1 MQALPSFNHLRSFQV
16 IGHHLN
22 LVHAARELHLSAS
35 TLSYQLGILE
45 ERLDVRLFVRTG
57 RGLAFTDAGR
67 ELHGEVDRCLQ
78 QLRTAWQRVAMRGE
92 SSRLIV
98 NSLPTFAMH
107 WLLPRLAA
115 VQERFANVEIRVSI
129 SAVDLARDALDCA
142 IAYGDGNWPDVR
154 CDFLRAESLIAV
166 CSAATFTAKGP
177 LANVP
182 DLAHHTLLS
191 AKTRPDDWALWAEA
205 AHSPVPTGEGQL
217 ILASRI
223 MVIQAACESLGV
235 AVVDPA
241 MVRAELSAGRLVQAL
256 PQVARGKGAYYLVY
270 PEGEEA
276 LAKVEAFRGWL
287 LAELAKEEGPKVE
300 DRHSRLGSVGPNRLD
315 SQ

>member
-22 LVHAARELHLSAS
+22 PVHAARELNLSPS

-45 ERLDVRLFVRTG
+45 ERLGVRLFIRTG

-67 ELHGEVDRCLQ
+67 ELHGEVDRCLR
-78 QLRTAWQRVAMRGE
+78 QLWTAWQRVAVRGA
-92 SSRLIV
+92 SAPLIV

-115 VQERFANVEIRVSI
+115 VQEQFSNVEIRVSI
-129 SAVDLARDALDCA
+129 SAVDFVRDALDCA
-142 IAYGDGNWPDVR
+142 IAYGDGDWPGLR
-154 CDFLRAESLIAV
+154 CDFLRAEKLITA
-166 CSAATFTAKGP
+166 CSPTTRTAKAP
-177 LANVP
+177 LVGVA

-191 AKTRPDDWALWAEA
+191 ARSRPEDWALWAEA
-205 AHSPVPTGEGQL
+205 ADSPAPAGERQL
-217 ILASRI
+217 VLASRI
-223 MVIQAACESLGV
+223 VVIQAACESLRV

-256 PQVARGKGAYYLVY
+256 PEVARGKGSYYLLY

-276 LAKVEAFRGWL
+276 FARVGAFRAWL
-287 LAELAKEEGPKVE
+287 LAELAVEET
-300 DRHSRLGSVGPNRLD
+300 RIA
-315 SQ
+315 